1 VNNFDELFGR
11 ADIRLIRAFR
21 IDEMIADMVLQ
32 YDGKQAIHRSAA
44 TRNSLQNIG
53 AAMLS
58 LECPLNGFNL
68 PLDTANAVEKF
79 LFFMDR
85 MTHRAPQTPLQGEK

>member
-1 VNNFDELFGR
+1 MLF
-11 ADIRLIRAFR
+11 
-21 IDEMIADMVLQ
+21 
-32 YDGKQAIHRSAA
+32 
-44 TRNSLQNIG
+44 
-53 AAMLS
+53 

-68 PLDTANAVEKF
+68 PLDTANPVEKF